1 MALKILSPDIT
12 HKSDVGGVALGLAAD
27 AVEAAGEAML
37 ARVAQTAPTAT
48 LEGFMVQAMANKPGA
63 HELIAG
69 IATDATFG
77 PVVLFGAGGVAVE
90 VLADRAVG
98 LPPLNE
104 YLARDMIGRTR
115 VAKLL
120 AGYRDRP
127 AANEAAIIDVLIR
140 LADLAAD
147 LPAVAELD
155 INPLL
160 ADEAGVIALDARIRI
175 AAGPRPATAIRPY
188 PAQLARAME
197 LGGEMMEVRPV
208 RPDDAARLQDLVART
223 DAEDVR
229 LRFRSGLVRL
239 PDVWAARLSQI
250 DYDRE
255 MALAAIDPSGD
266 ILGVARLAGD
276 PAGETAEFALL
287 VRSDHQR
294 RGLGGGLMQALIA
307 YAKARHYRQLWG
319 SIACDNGR
327 MLELAHDLGFARTAD
342 PADAALVRATLSL
355 N

>member
-1 MALKILSPDIT
+1 
-12 HKSDVGGVALGLAAD
+12 VALGLGAD
-27 AVEAAGEAML
+27 AVEAAAEAML
-37 ARVAQTAPTAT
+37 ARVAQAAPGAR
-48 LEGFMVQAMANKPGA
+48 LDGFMVQAMAAKPRA

-69 IATDATFG
+69 VATDPTFG

-104 YLARDMIGRTR
+104 HLARDMIGRTR
-115 VAKLL
+115 IARLL

-127 AANEAAIIDVLIR
+127 AADEAAIVDVLIR

-147 LPAVAELD
+147 LPAIAELD

-160 ADEAGVIALDARIRI
+160 ADETGVIALDARIRI

-188 PAQLARAME
+188 PADLARSLEVGAEALE
-197 LGGEMMEVRPV
+197 LRPV

-229 LRFRSGLVRL
+229 LRFRSGLNRL

-255 MALAAIDPSGD
+255 MALAAVEAGGD

-276 PAGETAEFALL
+276 PEGETAEFALL
-287 VRSDHQR
+287 VRSDLQR
-294 RGLGGGLMQALIA
+294 RGLGRALLQALID
-307 YAKARHYRQLWG
+307 YATAKRYRQLWG
-319 SIACDNGR
+319 SIAADNAR
-327 MLELAHDLGFARTAD
+327 MIELARDLGFARTAD
-342 PADAALVRATLSL
+342 PADAALMRATLSL